1 MENDQFFSQQI
12 RALQRRFTILA
23 FAFMLLV
30 GYVAVS
36 QSIDVRAQSTPR
48 ELTLSRLQTTS
59 RRT

>member
-36 QSIDVRAQSTPR
+36 QSIDVRAQSAPR
-48 ELTLSRLQTTS
+48 ELTLSRLQATS